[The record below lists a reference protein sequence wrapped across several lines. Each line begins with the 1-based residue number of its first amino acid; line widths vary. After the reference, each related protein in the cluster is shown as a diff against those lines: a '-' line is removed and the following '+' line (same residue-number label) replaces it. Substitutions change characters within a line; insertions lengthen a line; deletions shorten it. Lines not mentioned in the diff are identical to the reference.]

1 MFRVSYMYL
10 LGVLISSVECLC
22 PLELTR
28 VVSFMDFRLST
39 RHDTTRNE
47 TKRVSAKG
55 RLVVGPELG
64 SGQSWGWGLF
74 HLLMSI
80 TKNIDKFHGD
90 AREIYKVLVDSCRL
104 IPHDQFFCGILYFT
118 GSDEFNRRMR
128 QHALEKGFTINEYSI
143 RLVHF

>member
-1 MFRVSYMYL
+1 
-10 LGVLISSVECLC
+10 
-22 PLELTR
+22 
-28 VVSFMDFRLST
+28 MDFRLST

-90 AREIYKVLVDSCRL
+90 AREIYKVLL
-104 IPHDQFFCGILYFT
+104 IPAG
-118 GSDEFNRRMR
+118 
-128 QHALEKGFTINEYSI
+128 
-143 RLVHF
+143 